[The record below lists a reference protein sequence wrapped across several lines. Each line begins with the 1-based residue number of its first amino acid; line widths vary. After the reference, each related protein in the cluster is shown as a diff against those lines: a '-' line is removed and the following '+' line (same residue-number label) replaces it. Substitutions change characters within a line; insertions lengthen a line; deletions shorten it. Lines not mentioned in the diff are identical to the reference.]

1 MYQYPFQLNSK
12 KILIKPYTTETE
24 KDLLI
29 MSSFE
34 IYDMDEIL
42 RVLGLEENLIKELTV
57 NEKKVLLYKYR
68 EISIGDEITMKF
80 KCSHCKQ
87 TNEGIIECKIFIENE
102 EINHK
107 YKQLDE
113 IPNDENLHLFV
124 SMTKEELENLD
135 LDEYENLLKDVE
147 NSQIK
152 YNFTIDIYGNLS
164 FSKLKDMLPILVITG
179 DLPKAK
185 GDKKNVLTTFTHP
198 LYPQLNFEDTGKIDV
213 QGTSSQWSK
222 LATVLRNQYEKI
234 LV

>member
-34 IYDMDEIL
+34 IYDIDEIL
-42 RVLGLEENLIKELTV
+42 RVLGLEENSIKELTV

-87 TNEGIIECKIFIENE
+87 PNEGIIECKIFIENE

-124 SMTKEELENLD
+124 NISKEELENLD

-152 YNFTIDIYGNLS
+152 YNFMKSCKCIKCKKDNIFDISNIKYILESLSEDTIMSIYRTYNDMCMFGNYNKKDIDS
-164 FSKLKDMLPILVITG
+164 
-179 DLPKAK
+179 
-185 GDKKNVLTTFTHP
+185 
-198 LYPQLNFEDTGKIDV
+198 LYPFERT
-213 QGTSSQWSK
+213 
-222 LATVLRNQYEKI
+222 I
-234 LV
+234 LIGLINKTREDMKTK